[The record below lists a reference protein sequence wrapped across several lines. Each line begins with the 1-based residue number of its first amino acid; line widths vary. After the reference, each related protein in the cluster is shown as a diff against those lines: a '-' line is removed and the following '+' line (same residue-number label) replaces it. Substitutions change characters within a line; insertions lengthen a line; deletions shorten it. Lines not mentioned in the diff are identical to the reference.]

1 MRMGNPSKCPSRRKG
16 MASPIA
22 GAMLL
27 TACGVFLIG
36 CAGSSGS
43 STVNSMPVYDSS
55 GALVSE
61 SAAGAGANAF
71 APTGASPSQEAA
83 AVQAADKLT
92 AVAKP
97 GNSAYKIGPLDV
109 LAISVFK
116 VPDLDKAVQVSE
128 NGTINYPLIGD
139 VAAAGKTAHELE
151 HDLAQKLG
159 GKYVKN
165 PQVAVFVKE
174 YNSQR
179 VTVTGS
185 SKQTGI
191 YPIKGNTTLLQ
202 VLALAGDVNPDIASG
217 EVMVFR
223 TTDGR
228 RTAARFDIDS
238 IKQGKTEDPVMQP
251 GDVVVVDTSAAKV
264 AFSNFM
270 KVIPLA
276 TTVAV
281 FSGL

>member
-1 MRMGNPSKCPSRRKG
+1 
-16 MASPIA
+16 MA
-22 GAMLL
+22 L

-43 STVNSMPVYDSS
+43 SGTFDSVPGYDSS
-55 GALVSE
+55 GALTT
-61 SAAGAGANAF
+61 SAAAGSDATAF
-71 APTGASPSQEAA
+71 APTATSAGQASAA
-83 AVQAADKLT
+83 AQAADKLT

-139 VAAAGKTAHELE
+139 VPAAGKTAHELE
-151 HDLAQKLG
+151 HDLGQKLG
-159 GKYVKN
+159 GKYIKN
-165 PQVAVFVKE
+165 PQVQVFVKE

-191 YPIKGNTTLLQ
+191 YPIIKGNTTAQ
-202 VLALAGDVNPDIASG
+202 RSVTAPDIIA
-217 EVMVFR
+217 E
-223 TTDGR
+223 
-228 RTAARFDIDS
+228 S
-238 IKQGKTEDPVMQP
+238 IRP
-251 GDVVVVDTSAAKV
+251 
-264 AFSNFM
+264 FSNQLTQNSSS
-270 KVIPLA
+270 K
-276 TTVAV
+276 
-281 FSGL
+281 